1 MAGAGFWIAIVIAV
15 AVIIGLSWLAGT
27 MINKRSAPP
36 KGKGKGA
43 MSRQDAIDAAKVS
56 GAFNFRKENQP

>member
-1 MAGAGFWIAIVIAV
+1 MAGFWIAVVIAV
-15 AVIIGLSWLAGT
+15 AVIVGLSWLAGT
-27 MINKRSAPP
+27 MINKRGASAKG

>member
-1 MAGAGFWIAIVIAV
+1 MAGFWIAVIIAV
-15 AVIIGLSWLAGT
+15 AIIVGLSWLAGT

-36 KGKGKGA
+36 AKGGRR

-56 GAFNFRKENQP
+56 GAFSVRKENQ